1 MRSTFAGTMTMSAL
15 CLATLVGCGG
25 AATKQPASSP
35 EVTAAEST
43 PAESS
48 QVPQQAPKETAS
60 GAVLFEAFGTGGAYS
75 VDTVPAEGQ
84 RVIDVALPYSKTI
97 TIGSDVKQLQVVVV
111 GKDTPGPGC
120 RITLNGKI
128 VAEEPVGGSAHC
140 TYTMPA

>member
-1 MRSTFAGTMTMSAL
+1 MRSTFVGTMTMSAL

-25 AATKQPASSP
+25 AATRQPASSP
-35 EVTAAEST
+35 EATAEST

-48 QVPQQAPKETAS
+48 EVPQQAPKETAS
-60 GAVLFEAFGTGGAYS
+60 GAVLFEAFGMGSAYS

-84 RVIDVALPYSKTI
+84 RMTDVALPYSTTI
-97 TIGSDVKQLQVVVV
+97 TIGSDVKQLQVVVI

-140 TYTMPA
+140 TYDIPG